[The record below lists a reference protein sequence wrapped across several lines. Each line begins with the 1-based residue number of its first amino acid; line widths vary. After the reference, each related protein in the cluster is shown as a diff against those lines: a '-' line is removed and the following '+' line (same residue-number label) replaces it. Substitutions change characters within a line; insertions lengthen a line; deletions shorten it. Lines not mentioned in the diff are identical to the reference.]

1 LPLRTGKGE
10 AWSTPGRFGSYS
22 GGELF
27 SLKCREKGR
36 VGTGKGY
43 FLVSDRLVLGVQVA
57 AWFPGHWVAVEASA
71 ISGWILWGNSYLG

>member
-1 LPLRTGKGE
+1 MPLGTGE
-10 AWSTPGRFGSYS
+10 AWATRGCFGSDS

-36 VGTGKGY
+36 VRTGNGY
-43 FLVSDRLVLGVQVA
+43 FLVSDRLVFGVQAA

-71 ISGWILWGNSYLG
+71 VSG